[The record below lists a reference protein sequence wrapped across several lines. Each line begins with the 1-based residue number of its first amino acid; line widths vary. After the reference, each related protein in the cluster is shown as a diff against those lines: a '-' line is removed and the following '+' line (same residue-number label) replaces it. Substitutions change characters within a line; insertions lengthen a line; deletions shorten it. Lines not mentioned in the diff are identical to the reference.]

1 MVKKGKKTMK
11 EKKKWGGIKK
21 QKVHQAIKNTPAIY
35 IEIIDTLSQKAV
47 AYYPF
52 FSCAFYR
59 SLIYI
64 YIYIYIYTSS
74 QCARLLAVQ
83 RAALNEETVEPG
95 TVLCENIVQTNLLV
109 GRLIKFLRA
118 RVNRYGH
125 TLLHEVAARP
135 SVRL

>member
-1 MVKKGKKTMK
+1 MIRRVGLLPAAIDQVLACHSEGK
-11 EKKKWGGIKK
+11 
-21 QKVHQAIKNTPAIY
+21 ARLF
-35 IEIIDTLSQKAV
+35 EIHRSHELTKRRHRPDVAKA
-47 AYYPF
+47 
-52 FSCAFYR
+52 
-59 SLIYI
+59 
-64 YIYIYIYTSS
+64 SS
-74 QCARLLAVQ
+74 QCARLLAVP

-135 SVRL
+135 SVRLGLCGKQLQLSEEEVDGCRRTQ